1 MSNATLSF
9 GVSGPTMDFTTS
21 VVVSEA
27 NAGRILNY
35 LVNGSNYGTV
45 TETVDGEEVERQATT
60 EEAAQAFALGILQ
73 GLLDQTVRF
82 EKDEAAKAAAEAVA
96 PISAE

>member
-1 MSNATLSF
+1 MATNATLSF

-35 LVNGSNYGTV
+35 LTNGTSYSTV
-45 TETVDGEEVERQATT
+45 TEADGTERQATT

-73 GLLDQTVRF
+73 GLLDQTVNY
-82 EKDEAAKAAAEAVA
+82 EKTEAAKAAAEAVA
-96 PISAE
+96 PIAPE